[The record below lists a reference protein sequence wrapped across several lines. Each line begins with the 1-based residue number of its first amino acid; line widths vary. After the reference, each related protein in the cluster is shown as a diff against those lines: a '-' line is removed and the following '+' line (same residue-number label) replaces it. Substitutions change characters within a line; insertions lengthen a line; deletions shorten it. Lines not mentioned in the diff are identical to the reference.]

1 VLRAGAI
8 RSGSLRSLFV
18 AGALSACGLDAN
30 GELAPGVDA
39 GPNVGDTAAPSL
51 LDASVVVPPPTL
63 DAAGSPVSDSGPP
76 PRANDGATNAAT
88 GTDAGVPFCDAADPS
103 LLLCLRFE
111 NEVRDESSHM
121 LLPTSAM
128 LTYAPG
134 VRGQGAVFTPPSD
147 AIFFP
152 NASLWNVASVTVE
165 AWVRPH
171 SLPGPGART
180 GVLDSDGR
188 FGLFV
193 YAPGTIDCL
202 VQTVHLVGPVLATDQ
217 WAYVACTY
225 DGATV
230 TLYVGGK
237 PHASAPL
244 PAAGSSEGTTGIGQN
259 SPSGDPLDGEV
270 DELRVFSVARTAAQI
285 AAAATP

>member
-1 VLRAGAI
+1 L
-8 RSGSLRSLFV
+8 V
-18 AGALSACGLDAN
+18 AGALTACGLDAN

-39 GPNVGDTAAPSL
+39 GANVFDTAAPSL
-51 LDASVVVPPPTL
+51 VDSAVVVAPTL
-63 DAAGSPVSDSGPP
+63 DAASGTVSDTGPAP
-76 PRANDGATNAAT
+76 PTDDGATNAMT
-88 GTDAGVPFCDAADPS
+88 GMDAGAAGSPFCDAADPS

-134 VRGQGAVFTPPSD
+134 VRGQAAVFTPPSD
-147 AIFFP
+147 AVFFP
-152 NASLWNVASVTVE
+152 NASLWNVPNVTEE

-171 SLPGPGART
+171 SLPGPGARA
-180 GVLDSDGR
+180 GVMDSDGR

-202 VQTVHLVGPVLATDQ
+202 VQTVHLVGPVLPTEQ
-217 WAYVACTY
+217 WTHVACTY
-225 DGATV
+225 DGTTV

-259 SPSGDPLDGEV
+259 SPSGDPLDGEI

-285 AAAATP
+285 ATAATP